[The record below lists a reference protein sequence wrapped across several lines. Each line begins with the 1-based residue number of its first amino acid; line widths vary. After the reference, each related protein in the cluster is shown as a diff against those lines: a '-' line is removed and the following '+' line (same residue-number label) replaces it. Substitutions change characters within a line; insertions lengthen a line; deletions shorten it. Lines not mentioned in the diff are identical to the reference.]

1 MTKIALD
8 PVIHAPNRLQIC
20 AFLAP
25 LEEAEFQVLREEL
38 EVSESVL
45 SKHISRLVEAEY
57 VSIRKS
63 PVNGRQRKW
72 ASLTDKGRTAF
83 FSHVA
88 NLQRIVA
95 GAADLTSG

>member
-1 MTKIALD
+1 MTKHALD

-25 LEEAEFQVLREEL
+25 LEEAEFQILREEL

-57 VSIRKS
+57 ISVRKS

-72 ASLTDKGRTAF
+72 ASLTEKGRTAF
-83 FSHVA
+83 SAHVA
-88 NLQRIVA
+88 TLQRIVA
-95 GAADLTSG
+95 GTADFTNG